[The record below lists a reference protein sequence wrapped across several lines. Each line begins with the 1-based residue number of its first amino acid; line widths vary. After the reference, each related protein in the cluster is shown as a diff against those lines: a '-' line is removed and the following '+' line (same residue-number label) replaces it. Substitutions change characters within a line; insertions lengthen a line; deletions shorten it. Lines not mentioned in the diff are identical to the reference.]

1 MSDVAFDQAPANAL
15 VPREEQAAILAAA
28 LAAVRNT
35 EGERRWNIAIGRMS
49 GWLVAA
55 MMAVPLGY
63 TLSIIKNRP
72 LPKDHIWVSI
82 MHSDGTTEE
91 AKPIEDLTPSEHDA
105 AVSQFI
111 FEYVENRVSYTW
123 ESVQHTYDRTRFVTF
138 GDAQKA
144 YVEEM
149 TIRPDRPTETL
160 GKAGE
165 RRAENIEVTPTGPH
179 AYEVVYTLKMKT
191 PEGVWLPDM
200 RRRVEIAF
208 GTFNGLPPEIARRL
222 DPLKLVVIG
231 WDDHP
236 AAYNP
241 TAPGGKR

>member
-1 MSDVAFDQAPANAL
+1 MSDVAASQNAL

-35 EGERRWNIAIGRMS
+35 EGERRWNIAIGRLS
-49 GWLVAA
+49 GWFVAA
-55 MMAVPLGY
+55 AMVMPLCY
-63 TLSIIKNRP
+63 CLSIIAKRP
-72 LPKDHIWVSI
+72 LPKDHIWVAI
-82 MHSDGTTEE
+82 MHSDGSTEE
-91 AKPIEDLTPSEHDA
+91 AKPIEDLTASEHDA

-111 FEYVENRVSYTW
+111 FEYVENRVAYSW
-123 ESVQHTYDRTRFVTF
+123 ENIQHSYDRTRFVTF

-149 TIRPDRPTETL
+149 TISPDRPTESL
-160 GKAGE
+160 GKVGE
-165 RRAENIEVTPTGPH
+165 RRAESIEVNPTGPH
-179 AYEVVYTLKMKT
+179 AYEAVYTLKIKT
-191 PEGVWLPDM
+191 KDGVWLPDM

-231 WDDHP
+231 WNDHP